1 MKKRAAGRIWPSTG
15 CWKLCSDA
23 VGVKSAEKK
32 RVDKKG
38 AAADSN
44 GERANMTDMSEKYF
58 SRHEAEQLL
67 PMIEGFLK
75 VAQEHKQAVDSA
87 QVELTKAASRIMV
100 LGGSYPAYSDLVKR
114 KAERDQA
121 SERIVETISRI
132 QETGCL
138 VKDIDQGLIDF
149 PSIIEG
155 QEALL
160 CWKQGESRIEYWHG
174 LEDGFAGRKRLEG
187 GSSGEPQAGPSRLQ

>member
-1 MKKRAAGRIWPSTG
+1 
-15 CWKLCSDA
+15 
-23 VGVKSAEKK
+23 
-32 RVDKKG
+32 
-38 AAADSN
+38 
-44 GERANMTDMSEKYF
+44 MSEKFF

-67 PMIEGFLK
+67 PMIEEFLK
-75 VAQEHKQAVDSA
+75 VAQEHKQAVDAA

-100 LGGSYPAYSDLVKR
+100 LGGSYPPYSDLVKK

-121 SERIVETISRI
+121 SERIVETISKI

-138 VKDIDQGLIDF
+138 VKDIDEGLIDF

-160 CWKQGESRIEYWHG
+160 CWKQGEVRIEYWHG
-174 LEDGFAGRKRLEG
+174 LEDGFAGRKRLDG
-187 GSSGEPQAGPSRLQ
+187 DTSGDPPSGPSRVQ

>member
-1 MKKRAAGRIWPSTG
+1 MLTA
-15 CWKLCSDA
+15 
-23 VGVKSAEKK
+23 SA
-32 RVDKKG
+32 R
-38 AAADSN
+38 
-44 GERANMTDMSEKYF
+44 TQLMSEKYF

-67 PMIEGFLK
+67 PMIQEFLK
-75 VAQEHKQAVDSA
+75 VAQEQKQTVDAA

-100 LGGSYPAYSDLVKR
+100 LGGSYPPYSELVK
-114 KAERDQA
+114 KKKERDQA

-149 PSIIEG
+149 PSMIEG

-160 CWKQGESRIEYWHG
+160 CWKQGEVRIEYWHG
-174 LEDGFAGRKRLEG
+174 LEDGFAGRKRLET
-187 GSSGEPQAGPSRLQ
+187 GSSPEPPGPSRIQ